1 MPDNSEYFDKEKL
14 EENRKMIDE
23 DLGAAEEDAGEFESP
38 DAESAFEFSSALEA
52 AQTAAA
58 EEVLDKLNNI
68 DDDVSIGA
76 AADAGKDDGNGTKKK
91 SKKKAV
97 IIIIFSVIA
106 ALIALGAAAYFFV
119 KPDFSLLGKEHAECE
134 ASAEYTDPGFSA
146 TFLGI
151 DISDKVTM
159 SGTVDTSKTGKYEIK
174 YDLSYNGNDYSL
186 TRTVSVVDKTAPKIT
201 LKGDAELTV
210 SGMKLYSE
218 AGFTAADEIDGD
230 LTEKVTTEEKKD
242 GDNVVITYKVK
253 DMSGNEAK
261 ATRKITVKDIV
272 PPVITLNGEAEAE
285 TYDAYWTDPG
295 ATAAD
300 DLDGDVSD
308 KIVVASDSVEAKEGT
323 FSFYYTVSD
332 AAGNEVKEKRTLT
345 VTDGAAPDIALNGA
359 AVYYLCVGDAF
370 NDPGATA
377 NDAFEG
383 AVEVAVSGAPDTSA
397 IGTYNVVYS
406 CADSKGNASSVER
419 KVVVMQRPTPVDGG
433 ITGGGFVSDSTI
445 YLTFDDGPSYL
456 TPQVLDILAEYNVKA
471 TFFILNYSDANK
483 ATVARAI
490 NEGHTIGI
498 HGYSHD
504 YATIY
509 QSPETALNNI
519 TTLHDKLVED
529 FGYSTNITRFPG
541 GSSNTVSR
549 NYFEGVMSSVCPL
562 AEKLGYN
569 YFDWNISSMD
579 AAGTGIPTDTIYHSV
594 VDNLAHGRNNIV
606 LMHDANGKATTV
618 EALPSIIEYGL
629 DNGYTFA
636 GLSSNTTPV
645 HHPINN

>member
-1 MPDNSEYFDKEKL
+1 MPDNNGYFDNKSLEKKNKDL
-14 EENRKMIDE
+14 ENYLKGVE
-23 DLGAAEEDAGEFESP
+23 DDAEEFESP
-38 DAESAFEFSSALEA
+38 DAESAFEFSSAEGA
-52 AQTAAA
+52 AQTAAV
-58 EEVLDKLNNI
+58 EEVLDELESG
-68 DDDVSIGA
+68 DDVSICA
-76 AADAGKDDGNGTKKK
+76 AEDAGKDDADETPKK

-97 IIIIFSVIA
+97 IIVIASVVA

-119 KPDFSLLGKEHAECE
+119 KPDFSLLGKENEECE
-134 ASAEYTDPGFSA
+134 AATEYTDPGFSA
-146 TFLGI
+146 TVLGI
-151 DISDKVTM
+151 DISDKVSVT
-159 SGTVDTSKTGKYEIK
+159 GGVDTSKIGSYEIA
-174 YDLSYNGNDYSL
+174 YSLSYHGNDYTL
-186 TRTVSVVDKTAPKIT
+186 TRTVKVVDKTPPEIT
-201 LKGDAELTV
+201 LNGEAELTV
-210 SGMKLYSE
+210 SGMKLYKE
-218 AGFTAADEIDGD
+218 EGCTAVDAIDGD
-230 LTEKVTTEEKKD
+230 LTESVTAEQKED
-242 GDNVVITYKVK
+242 GDKVVVTYKVYDK
-253 DMSGNEAK
+253 SGNEAT
-261 ATRKITVKDIV
+261 ATRTVTVKDIV
-272 PPVITLNGEAEAE
+272 PPVITLNGDAEAA
-285 TYDAYWTDPG
+285 TYDANWADPG
-295 ATAAD
+295 ASATD
-300 DLDGDVSD
+300 DLDGDISD
-308 KIVVASDSVEAKEGT
+308 KIVVTTDYVAAKEGT
-323 FSFYYTVSD
+323 YSFYYTVSD
-332 AAGNEVKEKRTLT
+332 EAGNEVKEKRTLT
-345 VTDGAAPDIALNGA
+345 VTDGAAPEITLNGA

-370 NDPGATA
+370 SDPGATA

-383 AVEVAVSGAPDTSA
+383 AVDVAISGAPDTSA

-419 KVVVMQRPTPVDGG
+419 KVVVMQRPTPVAGG

-471 TFFILNYSDANK
+471 TFFILNYSDANR

-504 YATIY
+504 YGAIY
-509 QSPETALNNI
+509 QSPETAINNI
-519 TTLHDKLVED
+519 TTLHDKLVAD

-549 NYFEGVMSSVCPL
+549 NYCKGVMSTVCPL
-562 AEKLGYN
+562 VEQLGYN
-569 YFDWNISSMD
+569 YFDWNVSSMD
-579 AAGTGIPTDTIYHSV
+579 AAGNGIATDTIYHSV
-594 VDNLAHGRNNIV
+594 VDNIAHGRNNIV